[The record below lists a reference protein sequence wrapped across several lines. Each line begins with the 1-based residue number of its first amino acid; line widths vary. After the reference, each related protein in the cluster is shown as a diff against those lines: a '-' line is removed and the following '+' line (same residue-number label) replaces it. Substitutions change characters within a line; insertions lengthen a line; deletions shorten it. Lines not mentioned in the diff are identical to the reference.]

1 MSNLDMQGLAL
12 KPLTYLC
19 LTSQG
24 DMEAGAKGR
33 SDSPLVA
40 DPLSVLT
47 GKALQSQ
54 SLGTLNTS

>member
-1 MSNLDMQGLAL
+1 MQGLAL